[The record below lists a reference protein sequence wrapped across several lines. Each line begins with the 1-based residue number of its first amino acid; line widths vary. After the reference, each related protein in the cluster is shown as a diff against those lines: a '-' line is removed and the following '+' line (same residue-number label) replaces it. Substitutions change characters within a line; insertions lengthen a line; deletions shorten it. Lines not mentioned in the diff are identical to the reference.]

1 MIDLI
6 KAVDSVEK
14 TIVIVAISACI
25 TFIVYCFLKSLNGE

>member
-14 TIVIVAISACI
+14 TIVIVVILSCI
-25 TFIVYCFLKSLNGE
+25 TFIVYRILKSLNGE